1 MCINYVNGKT
11 GVYGI
16 IGNPVEKSFS
26 PILQNTIAKRL
37 GINMAYVPFKVERGE
52 VKTAVDGGRQLGI
65 KGFNVTVPH
74 KIEVMEALC
83 GIDPV
88 AERID
93 AVNTLK
99 LTENGYKGYN
109 TDIIGL
115 KKCFEERKISIEG
128 KTVVLA
134 GAGGAANSAAMLAG
148 EEKAER
154 LVIVN
159 RTREKAEKLAERVRG
174 FYPIKVDVKDYDS
187 ICAIENPEI
196 FVQTTSV
203 GMGNDSDLTPVKRA
217 EFFDNVK
224 IVVDIIY
231 TPWETRLMREAAEH
245 GAVTVNGFDM
255 LFYQGVASFEIWND
269 IKIDS
274 RTAIELKKELTEF
287 YRRGQCCE

>member
-1 MCINYVNGKT
+1 MCVDLVNGKT
-11 GVYGI
+11 NVYGI

-26 PILQNTIAKRL
+26 PVLQNTIAKEL
-37 GINMAYVPFKVERGE
+37 GKSVAYVPFKVEKGQ
-52 VKTAVDGGRQLGI
+52 VKTAVEGARALGI

-74 KIEVMEALC
+74 KIEVMDALC
-83 GIDPV
+83 AIDPV
-88 AERID
+88 AKRIG

-99 LTENGYKGYN
+99 LTEKGYVGYN

-115 KKCFEERKISIEG
+115 KKCFEERNISIEG

-148 EEKAER
+148 EEKATK

-159 RTREKAEKLAERVRG
+159 RTAEKAEALAERVRKY
-174 FYPIKVDVKDYDS
+174 YPIEVEVTDYDS
-187 ICAIENPEI
+187 ITDIADPEI

-203 GMGNDSDLTPVKRA
+203 GMGNDVDGTPVKKT
-217 EFFDNVK
+217 EFFGNVK

-231 TPWETRLMREAAEH
+231 TPWETRLMKDAAAR

-255 LFYQGVASFEIWND
+255 LFYQGLASFEIWHD
-269 IKIDS
+269 MKVD
-274 RTAIELKKELTEF
+274 REKAKELKERLTAF
-287 YRRGQCCE
+287 YRRG

>member
-1 MCINYVNGKT
+1 MCVDLVNGKT
-11 GVYGI
+11 NVYGI

-26 PILQNTIAKRL
+26 PVLQNTIAKEL
-37 GINMAYVPFKVERGE
+37 GKSAAYVPFKVERGQ
-52 VKTAVDGGRQLGI
+52 VKTAVEGARALGI

-74 KIEVMEALC
+74 KIEVMDALC
-83 GIDPV
+83 AIDPV
-88 AERID
+88 AKRIG

-99 LTENGYKGYN
+99 LTEKGYEGYN

-115 KKCFEERKISIEG
+115 KKCFEERNISIEG

-148 EEKAER
+148 EEKAAK

-159 RTREKAEKLAERVRG
+159 RTAEKAEALAERVRKY
-174 FYPIKVDVKDYDS
+174 YPIEVEVTDYDS
-187 ICAIENPEI
+187 ITDIADPEI

-203 GMGNDSDLTPVKRA
+203 GMGNDVDGTPVKKT

-231 TPWETRLMREAAEH
+231 TPWETRLMKDAAAR

-255 LFYQGVASFEIWND
+255 LFYQGLASFEIWHD
-269 IKIDS
+269 MKVD
-274 RTAIELKKELTEF
+274 REKAKELKEKLTAF
-287 YRRGQCCE
+287 YRRG

>member
-1 MCINYVNGKT
+1 MCVDLVNGKT
-11 GVYGI
+11 NVYGI

-26 PILQNTIAKRL
+26 PVLQNTIAKEL
-37 GINMAYVPFKVERGE
+37 GKSAAYVPFKVERGQ
-52 VKTAVDGGRQLGI
+52 VKTAVEGARALGI

-74 KIEVMEALC
+74 KIEVMDALC
-83 GIDPV
+83 AIDPV
-88 AERID
+88 AKRIG

-99 LTENGYKGYN
+99 LTEKGYEGYN

-115 KKCFEERKISIEG
+115 KKCFEERNISIEG

-148 EEKAER
+148 EEKAAK

-159 RTREKAEKLAERVRG
+159 RTAEKAEALAERVRKY
-174 FYPIKVDVKDYDS
+174 YPIEVEVTDYDS
-187 ICAIENPEI
+187 ITDIADPEI

-203 GMGNDSDLTPVKRA
+203 GMGNDVDATPVKKT

-231 TPWETRLMREAAEH
+231 TPWETRLMKDAAAR

-255 LFYQGVASFEIWND
+255 LFYQGLASFEIWHD
-269 IKIDS
+269 MKVD
-274 RTAIELKKELTEF
+274 RETAKELKEKLTAF
-287 YRRGQCCE
+287 YRRG